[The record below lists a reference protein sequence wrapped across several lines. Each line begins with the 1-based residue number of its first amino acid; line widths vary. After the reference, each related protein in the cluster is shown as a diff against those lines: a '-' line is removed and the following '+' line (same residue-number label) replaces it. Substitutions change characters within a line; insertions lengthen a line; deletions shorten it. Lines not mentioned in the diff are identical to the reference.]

1 MTDFTGQHPS
11 DPDATTQGGQ
21 STAPSCEQ
29 PSPPPPRDVR
39 TDNKYL
45 AATAEQSRYYSL
57 ALGARILQ
65 LLTCGSL
72 KIRLKQALR
81 QFPDFPSEGI
91 LFEDI
96 LPIFKVDRC
105 EMLFEEHMP
114 HSLTGP
120 CTA

>member
-1 MTDFTGQHPS
+1 VIKTDK
-11 DPDATTQGGQ
+11 
-21 STAPSCEQ
+21 
-29 PSPPPPRDVR
+29 
-39 TDNKYL
+39 KYP

-57 ALGARILQ
+57 TLCIRILR

-81 QFPDFPSEGI
+81 QFPDFPSKGI

-114 HSLTGP
+114 HSLTGS